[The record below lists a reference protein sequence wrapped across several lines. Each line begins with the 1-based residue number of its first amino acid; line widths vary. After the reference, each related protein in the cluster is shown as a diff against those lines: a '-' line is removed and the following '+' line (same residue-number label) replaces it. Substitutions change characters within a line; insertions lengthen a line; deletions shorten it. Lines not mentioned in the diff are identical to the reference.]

1 VGANEAVTPDRVPA
15 WSLAARIR
23 NVRGTILVAGREQV
37 FELDDSAAFVWRQID
52 GTRTIG
58 EIGQALAAEYDVDPE
73 GATRDVVEFVD
84 DLVASEIL
92 IVRDS

>member
-1 VGANEAVTPDRVPA
+1 MGAYEDVAPDRVPA
-15 WSLAARIR
+15 RSFTARIR
-23 NVRGTILVAGREQV
+23 NVRGTILVAGPEQV

-73 GATRDVVEFVD
+73 AATRDVLEFVD
-84 DLVASEIL
+84 GLVASEIL
-92 IVRDS
+92 SVREP